1 MTIQVI
7 GAGFGRTGTKSLK
20 SALEQLGFEKCY
32 HMVEVNEHGHKH
44 EWLKAHRGESIN
56 WDVLFKG
63 FKASVDWPS
72 CNLWREQ
79 LDHFADAKIIL
90 SVRDADCW
98 YESIMN
104 TIYPYSK
111 QLLKSEDPQ
120 LRYSGKWAFEII
132 WDRIFDGRLN
142 EREHVIDIFN
152 QHNRSVINETPPEKL
167 LVFEA
172 KDGWEPL
179 CDFLRVPIPNTH
191 YPHTN
196 STQQFKD
203 AIAHPEN
210 AATDST

>member
-32 HMVEVNEHGHKH
+32 HMVEVNEHDHKH

-79 LDHFADAKIIL
+79 LHHFADAKIIL

-111 QLLKSEDPQ
+111 QLLESEDPQ
-120 LRYSGKWAFEII
+120 LSYSGKWAFEII

-142 EREHVIDIFN
+142 EREYVIDIFN
-152 QHNRSVINETPPEKL
+152 QHNRSVINETPPDKL
-167 LVFEA
+167 IVFEA

-179 CDFLRVPIPNTH
+179 CEFLRVPIPNTL

-196 STQQFKD
+196 TTHQFKD

-210 AATDST
+210 AATD

>member
-1 MTIQVI
+1 MAIQVI

-32 HMVEVNEHGHKH
+32 HMVEVDNHDHKR
-44 EWLKAHRGESIN
+44 EWLKAHRGEPIN
-56 WDVLFKG
+56 WDTLFKG
-63 FKASVDWPS
+63 FKATVDWPS

-79 LDHFADAKIIL
+79 LEHFTDAKIIL
-90 SVRDADCW
+90 SVRDPDSW

-111 QLLKSEDPQ
+111 ELLVSEDPQ
-120 LRYSGKWAFEII
+120 LRYSGKWAFEIV

-142 EREHVIDIFN
+142 EREHVINIFN
-152 QHNRSVINETPPEKL
+152 QHNRSVISETPPDKL

-179 CDFLRVPIPNTH
+179 CDFLRVPIPETH

-196 STQQFKD
+196 TTHQFKD

-210 AATDST
+210 ETTD

>member
-32 HMVEVNEHGHKH
+32 HMVEVNEHDHKH

-152 QHNRSVINETPPEKL
+152 KHNRSVINETPPEKL

-172 KDGWEPL
+172 KDGL
-179 CDFLRVPIPNTH
+179 SLIH
-191 YPHTN
+191 
-196 STQQFKD
+196 
-203 AIAHPEN
+203 I
-210 AATDST
+210 

>member
-32 HMVEVNEHGHKH
+32 HMVEVNEHDHKH

-120 LRYSGKWAFEII
+120 LRYSGKRAFEII

-142 EREHVIDIFN
+142 EREYVIDIFN
-152 QHNRSVINETPPEKL
+152 QHNRSVINETPPDKL

-179 CDFLRVPIPNTH
+179 CEFLRVPIPNTH

-196 STQQFKD
+196 TTHQFKD
-203 AIAHPEN
+203 AIAHPEI
-210 AATDST
+210 AATD